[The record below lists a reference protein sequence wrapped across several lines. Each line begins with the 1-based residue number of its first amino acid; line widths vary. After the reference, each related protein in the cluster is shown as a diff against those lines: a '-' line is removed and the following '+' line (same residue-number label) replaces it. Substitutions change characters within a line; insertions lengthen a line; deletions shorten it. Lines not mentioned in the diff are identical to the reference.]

1 VTAAGPSRPR
11 GGLRRLASGSATLLA
26 VLVVWF
32 ALVAP
37 DHPDGLVAA
46 AFLRI
51 PLEGLVLAGLALAL
65 RGRVRGR
72 VLAGFGVLLGLLT
85 VLKLLDLGSFAV
97 VDRPF
102 DPLTDWDGLGAALG
116 FLRRSAGGPVAALAV
131 AGAVVLAV
139 ALLVVVPLAVVRLGR
154 LAASRRRTSTAV
166 AAALAVTWA
175 VTAALGARVAPG
187 APLAAAQVVQYAAAH
202 AGAAEATLR
211 DWRGFDTALASDRFG
226 GAGNAD
232 LAGLR
237 GKDVL
242 VVFVESY
249 GRVAVQGPSST
260 AVQGLL
266 DEQGRGLR
274 AHGWSARSA
283 FLTSPT
289 FGGVSWL
296 AHATLQSGVWV
307 DSQSKYDQLVASRHT
322 TLATAF
328 RRAGWRTAALVP
340 SDRGAW
346 PAGHSFYDYDQVL
359 DGGSLG
365 YAGPPFG
372 FSLMPDQ
379 YALEAFHRLEA
390 ASGNQQPLMAEVD
403 LASSHGPWA
412 PQPVML
418 DWGSLGNGS
427 VFDGVQARAQSA
439 QALWQHRQDVPAAYM
454 TSIEYSLTALVQYI
468 ERYGNDNLVVLVLG
482 DHQPATIVSGHDG
495 NHDVPVTVVARD
507 PSVTRTFAQWGWQE
521 GLRPAPAAPV
531 WRMDAFRDRFLGAFS
546 TPVAEKAP
554 PATAGRRP

>member
-1 VTAAGPSRPR
+1 M
-11 GGLRRLASGSATLLA
+11 LA
-26 VLVVWF
+26 VLLVWF

-37 DHPDGLVAA
+37 NRPDGLVAA

-51 PLEGLVLAGLALAL
+51 PLEGLVLAGLALVL
-65 RGRVRGR
+65 RGRVRAG
-72 VLAGFGVLLGLLT
+72 VLAGSGVLLGLLT
-85 VLKLLDLGSFAV
+85 VLKLLDLGSSAV
-97 VDRPF
+97 VGRPF
-102 DPLTDWDGLGAALG
+102 DPLTDWSALGAALG
-116 FLRRSAGGPVAALAV
+116 FLRRSAGGLGASVAA
-131 AGAVVLAV
+131 AGAVLLAV
-139 ALLVVVPLAVVRLGR
+139 ALVVLVPLSLVRLGR
-154 LAASRRRTSTAV
+154 VAASRRRTSTVLAAALSTTWAV
-166 AAALAVTWA
+166 AAAL
-175 VTAALGARVAPG
+175 GAHVAPG

-202 AGAAEATLR
+202 VGAAGATVR
-211 DWRGFDTALASDRFG
+211 DWRGFDTALATDRFA
-226 GAGNAD
+226 GAGTAD
-232 LAGLR
+232 LAALR

-260 AVQGLL
+260 GVQDLL
-266 DEQGRGLR
+266 DEQGRSLR

-307 DSQSKYDQLVASRHT
+307 DSQSKYDQLVASDHT

-346 PAGHSFYDYDQVL
+346 PAGHSFYEYDQVL

-390 ASGNQQPLMAEVD
+390 ASGSRQPLMAEVD

-412 PQPVML
+412 PQPVMV
-418 DWGSLGNGS
+418 DWGSLGNGR
-427 VFDGVQARAQSA
+427 VFDGVRATAQGA

-454 TSIEYSLTALVQYI
+454 RSIEYSMSALVQYI
-468 ERYGNDNLVVLVLG
+468 ERYGDDDLVVLLLG
-482 DHQPATIVSGHDG
+482 DHQPATIGSGHDG
-495 NHDVPVTVVARD
+495 NHDVPGTVGARD
-507 PSVTRTFAQWGWQE
+507 PSVTRTFAQWGWQD
-521 GLRPAPAAPV
+521 GLRPAAAAPV
-531 WRMDAFRDRFLGAFS
+531 WRMDAFRDRFLDAFS
-546 TPVAEKAP
+546 TPVARTAP
-554 PATAGRRP
+554 PARAAGSS